1 MALVLIDWPEPLSNN
16 LLVTICIFILND
28 NLHMKNLFS
37 SKNCFLYTC
46 TAFGKT
52 TLVYK
57 QLRVEK
63 SSPL

>member
-16 LLVTICIFILND
+16 LLVTICIFIFND
-28 NLHMKNLFS
+28 NLMKNLFS
-37 SKNCFLYTC
+37 SKNVFLYTC